1 MPASTTVWSLPGRW
15 WPGRTAA
22 ATASNAARAV
32 GVTYPDSFD
41 NPSTPWGPRVRRR
54 RFCRSRSSKT
64 PSGLRVSAIL
74 RPTVATNTASWVV
87 AWVTR
92 ICSAVSRSAGDTS
105 RGNRSRPLNVSR
117 MWSSP
122 TAPASTAAA
131 RAGNSGGRGG
141 PVNDRRGRIRAAT
154 FIRRRTSSAV
164 RCNRDR
170 SRSITFTPGGSPGS
184 SGPSGGSAISPHT
197 RYDSPRFT
205 RSWVSNRPA
214 TSIRNALPTRSVD
227 NPRNRAW
234 AASMTANC
242 AHTRSRTIS
251 GGRLDMTPTLFEH
264 LFYTTPSGHNCGQ
277 NRNCG

>member
-1 MPASTTVWSLPGRW
+1 
-15 WPGRTAA
+15 
-22 ATASNAARAV
+22 
-32 GVTYPDSFD
+32 
-41 NPSTPWGPRVRRR
+41 
-54 RFCRSRSSKT
+54 
-64 PSGLRVSAIL
+64 
-74 RPTVATNTASWVV
+74 
-87 AWVTR
+87 
-92 ICSAVSRSAGDTS
+92 
-105 RGNRSRPLNVSR
+105 

-197 RYDSPRFT
+197 RYDSPRVT

-264 LFYTTPSGHNCGQ
+264 LFYTTPSGHELWTKPQLWITGVRAQRTGEMAVAVLVPLRSTARMVAASPAWTGCLP
-277 NRNCG
+277 